1 MKEENNNVNS
11 ELSSSSN
18 NYSKLIIASLA
29 ILLIGAIDFICYD
42 KFINTEKPPVPTPS
56 PTPSVTLSD
65 NESDSEKITMLKRI
79 QLSDVDQIA
88 NVDGIEF
95 KIKKEVTVDGAY
107 LLIDDAVQDLWDF
120 ETAYAEYAYV
130 TNKYIIFTVD
140 AQDWET
146 ITYAI
151 NRDRIEIS
159 VDDVNKEG
167 NEKGEDE
174 RRYQIHDL
182 KIVDG
187 KLQASG
193 HLFCGIDG
201 DCPDIDL
208 MINYN
213 YENNAIIV
221 TPKK

>member
-1 MKEENNNVNS
+1 MNNEVSNNSNNELNVKSNNN
-11 ELSSSSN
+11 
-18 NYSKLIIASLA
+18 SKIIIVILV
-29 ILLIGAIDFICYD
+29 ILLIGALGFICYD
-42 KFINTEKPPVPTPS
+42 KFINKEKPPVSTPIS
-56 PTPSVTLSD
+56 NPGD
-65 NESDSEKITMLKRI
+65 NDSNSEKITTLKRI

-88 NVDGIEF
+88 NVDGKEF
-95 KIKKEVTVDGAY
+95 KIKKEVTVDGAF
-107 LLIDDAVQDLWDF
+107 LLIDDAVQYVWDL
-120 ETAYAEYAYV
+120 ETAYAEFAYV
-130 TNKYIIFTVD
+130 TNKYIIFTVN

-151 NRDRIEIS
+151 DKEGNQIS

-208 MINYN
+208 MLN
-213 YENNAIIV
+213 YENNIITV
-221 TPKK
+221 APKK